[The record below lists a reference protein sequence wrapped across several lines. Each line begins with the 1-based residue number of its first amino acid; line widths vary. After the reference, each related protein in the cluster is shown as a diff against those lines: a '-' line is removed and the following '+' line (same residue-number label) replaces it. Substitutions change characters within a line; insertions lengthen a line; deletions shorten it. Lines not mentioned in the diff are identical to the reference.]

1 VPVDIATIV
10 LASAFSLAERLIA
23 EWVKERKNRIRGRE
37 LQNTVQSSAEAAAPG
52 IGVPDQVL
60 ATALYRALHQLAE
73 VVPGLEY
80 RASEDFT
87 SREIR
92 VATGGPRS
100 RELILQELHERV
112 GQAQEALYAPMR
124 DTAPGVRHAI
134 REAGTTPSPSQ
145 PSIAQ
150 RDNPGPPAGRLTLP
164 EPVFTSLDST
174 TGQARKE
181 QIRTA
186 GTDLDGR
193 QPGQSPSEVLQS
205 LRRRIAEANAEGDR
219 GRPSD

>member
-1 VPVDIATIV
+1 MPVDIATIV

-37 LQNTVQSSAEAAAPG
+37 LQNTVQSSAEAAAPD

-80 RASEDFT
+80 RTSEDLT

-92 VATGGPRS
+92 VATGGSRS

-112 GQAQEALYAPMR
+112 GEAQEALYAPLR
-124 DTAPGVRHAI
+124 DTAPGVRPAI
-134 REAGTTPSPSQ
+134 RDAGTTTSPSQ

-150 RDNPGPPAGRLTLP
+150 RNTPGPPAGRLTLP
-164 EPVFTSLDST
+164 EPVFTPLDST
-174 TGQARKE
+174 TGQPGKV
-181 QIRTA
+181 QIRTEV
-186 GTDLDGR
+186 TDAVGR
-193 QPGQSPSEVLQS
+193 QAGQSPSEVLHS

-219 GRPSD
+219 GCPSD